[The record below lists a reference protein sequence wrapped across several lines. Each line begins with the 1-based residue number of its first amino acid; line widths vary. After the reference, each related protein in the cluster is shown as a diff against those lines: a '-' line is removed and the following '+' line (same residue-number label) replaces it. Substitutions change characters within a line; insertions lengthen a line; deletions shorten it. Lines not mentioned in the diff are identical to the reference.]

1 MEEKIKEI
9 VAVFTR
15 IPADQISTATL
26 VDRSA
31 VTSSIMLHRM
41 YAKLSEAGIIVDNY
55 QEVKTFGNLLQRVGG
70 NKISTTQ
77 EMDFIPVSGKG
88 QMHAQIN
95 GNSESMPMNIGI
107 DVEEISAMP
116 RVSDLREDDFYKM
129 NFSPTEIAYC
139 ILKPDPYASL
149 AGLFAAKEAIV
160 KADNQYRSKPF
171 SNIII
176 DHLPDGKPIHDKFHL
191 SISHTN
197 NTAVAV
203 AVRIESGLSGAQ
215 SHISV
220 PPAKDRSSSFL
231 VLVLISIILSAI
243 ALFIA
248 LKQ

>member
-15 IPADQISTATL
+15 IPVDQINVATL

-31 VTSSIMLHRM
+31 VNSSITLHRM

-55 QEVKTFGNLLQRVGG
+55 QEVKTFGNLLQRVNG
-70 NKISTTQ
+70 NTISINQ
-77 EMDFIPVSGKG
+77 DMGFIP
-88 QMHAQIN
+88 IN
-95 GNSESMPMNIGI
+95 NNGHQLATGNAEMMPMNIGI
-107 DVEEISAMP
+107 DIEEISAMP
-116 RVSDLREDDFYKM
+116 RVSDFREDEFYKM
-129 NFSPTEIAYC
+129 NFSPAEIAFC

-160 KADNQYRSKPF
+160 KADHHYRSKPF
-171 SNIII
+171 NSIVIE
-176 DHLPDGKPIHDKFHL
+176 HLPNGKPVHDKFHL

-197 NTAVAV
+197 TTAAAV
-203 AVRIESGLSGAQ
+203 AVRIESGSLTTPAK
-215 SHISV
+215 ISV
-220 PPAKDRSSSFL
+220 PSTPVNSTPLSML
-231 VLVLISIILSAI
+231 LIALSIILSAI